1 MKCHLGQLIDFHI
14 ENLFRCVRFYQIEP
28 FHGVSHGDSDEKFE
42 KTDWNFDVYPEYPIF
57 IFQK

>member
-1 MKCHLGQLIDFHI
+1 MKCHLGQQIDLHI
-14 ENLFRCVRFYQIEP
+14 ENLFRCVRFYKIEP
-28 FHGVSHGDSDEKFE
+28 FERLSFGDVVEKIE